1 MILSCQ
7 NVKKSFGIDE
17 VIKDASFVVED
28 REKVAVVG
36 INGAG
41 KSTLLKI
48 IMKELNADSGQVTIA
63 KDKTIGYLSQ
73 HQDFDVDNTIFNA
86 VLETKQDVIELE
98 QELRRIERQMSL
110 CEGEELEALMQ
121 AYTDKNHEFELK
133 NGYAYRSEVTGILKG
148 LGFVEDDFDKNIRK
162 LSGGQKTR
170 VSLCKLLVSSPDII
184 MLDEPTNHLDMKS
197 IEWLETF
204 LLNYKGAV
212 ILVSHD
218 RYFIDKIVTK
228 IIDMEAGFAK
238 TYIGNYTQFYEKKEM
253 LREAQIKQYL
263 NQQQEI
269 KHQEEVIAKLKSF
282 NREKSIKRAESR
294 EKALEKIERVELP
307 VNINNEMRLSL
318 EPNIESGKDVLQ
330 VTGLSKAFG
339 EHKLFDNLNF
349 EIKKGEKV
357 AIIGDNGTGKTT
369 ILKIINNIISADAGE
384 VRLGSRVYPGYYD
397 QEQLNLNM
405 DNTIFDEIS
414 DAYPGLNQTQIRS
427 TMAAFLFTNDDVFK
441 KISDLSGGEKG
452 RVALAKL
459 MLSECNFLL
468 LDEPTNHLDIDSK
481 EILEN
486 VLKSYK
492 GTVLFVS
499 HDRYFINETSTR
511 ILDLT
516 NHTMVNYIGNYDYYL
531 EKRDE
536 LMVKLDIISESDANN
551 SSQIPSDNKVDW
563 KKQKTESA
571 EKRKLQNSI
580 KRIEDDITKA
590 EAELA
595 SLDAQL
601 CDPVNASNS
610 AKLNE
615 LTNSRNKIDI
625 KLSELMEEWEKLS
638 NLLII

>member
-536 LMVKLDIISESDANN
+536 LMVKLDIISESETNN

-625 KLSELMEEWEKLS
+625 KLSELMEEWENLS

>member
-571 EKRKLQNSI
+571 EKQ
-580 KRIEDDITKA
+580 A
-590 EAELA
+590 
-595 SLDAQL
+595 
-601 CDPVNASNS
+601 
-610 AKLNE
+610 
-615 LTNSRNKIDI
+615 
-625 KLSELMEEWEKLS
+625 
-638 NLLII
+638 

>member
-318 EPNIESGKDVLQ
+318 EPNIESGNDVLQ

-452 RVALAKL
+452 RVVLAKL

-625 KLSELMEEWEKLS
+625 KLSELMEEWENLS

>member
-133 NGYAYRSEVTGILKG
+133 NGYAYRSEVIGILKG

-384 VRLGSRVYPGYYD
+384 VRLGSRVYPEYYD

-536 LMVKLDIISESDANN
+536 LMVKLDIISESETNN

-625 KLSELMEEWEKLS
+625 KLSELMEEWENLS